1 MAFEAP
7 IAIGSLNWGTPV
19 NDTFLDLDARV
30 RALNEAQTSSATDQ
44 NLLAWTFDPA
54 TNLGASQTSGGGVYM
69 SKIILREPATVTNI
83 LATVTTAGSGLV
95 LNQNFAALY
104 DDLGNRLGVTGN
116 QSVAWAV
123 SGLKTMPL
131 TAPVVNPAGVYYA
144 ALLSNG
150 TTQPTFARGSLLSA
164 GPETVNAGLTAS
176 TYRYSLGPTAQT
188 SMPLSITMGARSADA
203 RSWWMALS

>member
-7 IAIGSLNWGTPV
+7 ITIGSLNWGAPV
-19 NDTFLDLDARV
+19 NNTFLDLDARLK
-30 RALNEAQTSSATDQ
+30 ALNASQTSAATDQ
-44 NLLAWTFDPA
+44 NLIAWSFDPA
-54 TNLGASQTSGGGVYM
+54 TNLGASQTSGGGIYM
-69 SKIILREPATVTNI
+69 SKVIVREPFTVTNI
-83 LATVTTAGSGLV
+83 LATVTTAGVTLTA
-95 LNQNFAALY
+95 NQNFAALY
-104 DDLGNRLGVTGN
+104 DDLGNRLGVTSN
-116 QSVAWAV
+116 QATNWQV

-131 TAPVVNPAGVYYA
+131 TAPVVNPAGVYYV

-176 TYRYSLGPTAQT
+176 TYRYSLGPTSQT

-203 RSWWMALS
+203 RSWWVALS